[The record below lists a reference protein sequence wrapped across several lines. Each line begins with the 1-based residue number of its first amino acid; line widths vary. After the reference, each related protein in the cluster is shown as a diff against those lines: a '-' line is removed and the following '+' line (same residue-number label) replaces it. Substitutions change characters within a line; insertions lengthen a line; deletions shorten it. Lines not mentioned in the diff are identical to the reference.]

1 MRIFNFQFLIFN
13 QCRNYVIFKIDSLK
27 IHWKLSRRRGIP
39 LLAGEIGNSQS
50 GVALLPVILV
60 LFGLVAVVGIAIA
73 AVSVSE
79 GLISVTKD
87 ASDEAFVIAESG
99 VQDALM
105 KLARDKDFTSAG
117 GYTLSV
123 SGGTATIV
131 VPSGAFPKT
140 VSSTGTLNS
149 RTRKINVVVNDAG
162 NGKIVQTSWSEVAP

>member
-1 MRIFNFQFLIFN
+1 MSK
-13 QCRNYVIFKIDSLK
+13 VK
-27 IHWKLSRRRGIP
+27 
-39 LLAGEIGNSQS
+39 SQKS
-50 GVALLPVILV
+50 KVYDQRGVALLPVILV

-105 KLARDKDFTSAG
+105 KLARDKDFTSGG

-123 SGGTATIV
+123 SGGTATITV
-131 VPSGAFPKT
+131 TGSVPGTKT
-140 VSSTGTLNS
+140 ITSTGTLNS
-149 RTRKINVVVNDAG
+149 KSRRIQAAVTVDA
-162 NGKIVQTSWSEVAP
+162 NGKITFGLNWWQEIAP